1 MLLYLDDIVIEG
13 PKPSIV
19 SDFFL
24 QRIYRSEV
32 DPAPLGSVVPRSRIL
47 RLILWRVARMLTGD
61 PLKLL
66 DVVAELAQL
75 GT

>member
-24 QRIYRSEV
+24 QSIYRFEV
-32 DPAPLGSVVPRSRIL
+32 DRAPLGSVVPRLRIL
-47 RLILWRVARMLTGD
+47 SLFVRCVARVLTSD
-61 PLKLL
+61 PFKLL
-66 DVVAELAQL
+66 DVVA
-75 GT
+75 